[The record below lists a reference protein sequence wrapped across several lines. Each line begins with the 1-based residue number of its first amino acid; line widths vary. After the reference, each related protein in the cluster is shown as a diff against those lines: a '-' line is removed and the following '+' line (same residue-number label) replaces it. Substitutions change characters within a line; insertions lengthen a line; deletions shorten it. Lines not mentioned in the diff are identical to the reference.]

1 MGFHP
6 EILTHTQKRVL
17 KLLGPFTHPHNFYL
31 AGETALAIHLTLIS
45 KDKDLTSSP
54 ERLPL

>member
-1 MGFHP
+1 MAFHP

-17 KLLGPFTHPHNFYL
+17 KLLGPFTDPHDFYL
-31 AGETALAIHLTLIS
+31 AGGTALAIHLTLIS

-54 ERLPL
+54 ELFPL